1 MSFTKSLLLFP
12 YYVILL
18 SRMLAAAGWPI
29 AELLD
34 RSLANIIGQQP
45 IVDGFDRSPS
55 LLNGGLEKISP
66 LYWAGILLAASAI
79 DLYQIN
85 KANSDPEY
93 TPGNIGFDPLGLYPK
108 DVEGQKK
115 MLAKELR
122 NGRLAMIAITA
133 FAAQEFVT
141 NTGVVDQTPFFFKFL
156 GGMV

>member
-1 MSFTKSLLLFP
+1 MEALRRSVHCTGLASCWRPALSISTRYVLLPHIISWYANFFRTCWKT
-12 YYVILL
+12 Y
-18 SRMLAAAGWPI
+18 
-29 AELLD
+29 D
-34 RSLANIIGQQP
+34 RAWYPEGVFSNIW
-45 IVDGFDRSPS
+45 
-55 LLNGGLEKISP
+55 LTH
-66 LYWAGILLAASAI
+66 LYFYIQ
-79 DLYQIN
+79 QIN